1 MLGRD
6 QTNLTKSPGRVL
18 IEEER
23 RNSSKGEWWDDNL
36 HGALLSIVPRRGP
49 CDDTLSLEL
58 ERGFKGLRNEI
69 DYMYLMFSKP
79 LDFIELGI
87 AWFETV
93 MSA

>member
-1 MLGRD
+1 M
-6 QTNLTKSPGRVL
+6 
-18 IEEER
+18 
-23 RNSSKGEWWDDNL
+23 
-36 HGALLSIVPRRGP
+36 PRRGP